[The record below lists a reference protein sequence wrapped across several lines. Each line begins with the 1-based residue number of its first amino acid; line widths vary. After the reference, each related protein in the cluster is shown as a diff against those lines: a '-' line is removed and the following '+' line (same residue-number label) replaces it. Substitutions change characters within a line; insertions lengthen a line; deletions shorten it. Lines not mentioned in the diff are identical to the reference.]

1 MKKFL
6 SYFILIISLS
16 FILLYSLLFTS
27 WGNGIV
33 SELIENKINE
43 EKIVDFKFE
52 KFKLSATEI
61 EIAASIDSNSNILI
75 FGKYNMFDLGVNLTY
90 NVDIKDLN
98 KLKKFTGTTL
108 NGALKIDG
116 IAMGNKDL
124 LQIKGTSN
132 IFDSNTRYQIKLI
145 DFEPALINIK
155 VLQAKIQSALYTLN
169 QPKYANGII
178 DLLISV
184 KDARIGLLDGIVN
197 LEISKGLVN
206 NKIVNKHFKMKL
218 VDKITFDSNINSKL
232 IKDEALS
239 SVDFNS
245 SLFEFDIKET
255 KANLKSLDVI
265 SDYKLNVKDL
275 NKFYDILQAKLNGS
289 FEIKG
294 NVEKIKDVVSFN
306 ANSNILKSDTKI
318 SAKLINSKI
327 KDLLIDIKKLD
338 LQSTLILLN
347 QPAYAKGYLDISAD
361 IPNANM
367 GELDGIL
374 NTKIYDG
381 LVNNKIVNK
390 SFDMKLKDKLTF
402 KANTKTMLN
411 KNELITKSNI
421 YTSKANIF
429 VKETKVDL
437 KTMKITSDYQAVIK
451 DLSKL
456 FDLTN
461 TKMRGSILIDGN
473 FIKDDNLLLTG
484 KSNLLKGKLNYK
496 LLNDDFTANLENI
509 NVLKALYMMHYP
521 EVFDSSANL
530 DIKYNLA
537 TSTGL
542 ANGLLTKGTFVKNKY
557 STMLD
562 KFARFDITKEVY
574 EQVTLESKINKNII
588 NSIMHF
594 KSKYTKI
601 DIEESVL
608 DTLKMTT
615 NTLIKTNIKGLKF
628 DTRVKGNVNS
638 PKITL
643 EGNKY
648 LDEKKARI
656 KKELKRAEDK
666 IKAKLSKEKQEKF
679 ENEKKKLEDKI
690 KNRLKNLF

>member
-16 FILLYSLLFTS
+16 FILIYSLLFTS

-33 SELIENKINE
+33 SGFIENKINE
-43 EKIVDFKFE
+43 ENIVEFKFE

-61 EIAASIDSNSNILI
+61 EIAANIDSNSNILI

-98 KLKKFTGTTL
+98 KLKKFTGTRL

-132 IFDSNTRYQIKLI
+132 IFDSNTRYQIKLV
-145 DFEPALINIK
+145 DFKPSLINVK
-155 VLQAKIQSALYTLN
+155 VLQAKIQNALYTLN

-184 KDARIGLLDGIVN
+184 KDAKIGSLDGIVN

-218 VDKITFDSNINSKL
+218 LEKITFDSKVNSKL
-232 IKDEALS
+232 LKDEALNS
-239 SVDFNS
+239 IDFNS
-245 SLFEFDIKET
+245 SLFEFDIKEA

-306 ANSNILKSDTKI
+306 AKSNILKSDTKI

-338 LQSTLILLN
+338 LQSTLILVN

-367 GELDGIL
+367 GALEGNI
-374 NTKIYDG
+374 NTKIYNG
-381 LVNNKIVNK
+381 LVNNNIVNK
-390 SFDMKLKDKLTF
+390 SFEMKLKDKLTF
-402 KANTKTMLN
+402 NANTKTTLN
-411 KNELITKSNI
+411 MNELKTKSNI

-461 TKMRGSILIDGN
+461 TKMRGSIKIDGN
-473 FIKDDNLLLTG
+473 LVKDENLLLTG
-484 KSNLLKGKLNYK
+484 KSNLLKGNLNYK
-496 LLNDDFTANLENI
+496 LLNDDFTANLKNI

-521 EVFDSSANL
+521 EVFDSSVNL

-557 STMLD
+557 SSMLD

-574 EQVTLESKINKNII
+574 DKVTLESKINKNII
-588 NSIMHF
+588 HSIMRF

-608 DTLKMTT
+608 DTLKKTT

-638 PKITL
+638 PNLTL
-643 EGNKY
+643 EGKKY
-648 LDEKKARI
+648 LQKSIDKNKVKI
-656 KKELKRAEDK
+656 KKELKRAE
-666 IKAKLSKEKQEKF
+666 EK
-679 ENEKKKLEDKI
+679 
-690 KNRLKNLF
+690 LKNTFKSLF